1 MLISFLASRV
11 RWKHN
16 FPARNSRKGDVLK
29 QAKVLTDAEFK
40 RVLAVVASGQHAER
54 NRVALM
60 LSHYAGLRV
69 GEIASLTWGDLLG
82 GASEVQR
89 QFWLKADNTKTN
101 DARAVHLGAKLYRE
115 LDAYKRS
122 CGAIIAKTPVV
133 PSQKGGA
140 FSANSLCQLF
150 ARIYVTAGV
159 TGASS
164 HSGRRWFITR
174 LAHAGISPKVI
185 MTLAGHK
192 SLATT
197 QRYIDVNDQ
206 LLASAVEIL

>member
-1 MLISFLASRV
+1 M
-11 RWKHN
+11 
-16 FPARNSRKGDVLK
+16 K

-40 RVLAVVASGQHAER
+40 RVLAVVAHGKHADR

-69 GEIASLTWGDLLG
+69 GEIATLRWGDLIG
-82 GASEVQR
+82 GTSEVLE
-89 QFWLKADNTKTN
+89 QFWLNAENTKSQ
-101 DARAVHLGAKLYRE
+101 DARSVHLSARLHRE
-115 LDAYKRS
+115 IEAYWRN
-122 CGAIIAKTPVV
+122 CGNVAPTAPVV
-133 PSQKGGA
+133 ASQKGGA
-140 FSANSLCQLF
+140 FSANSLCQMF
-150 ARIYVTAGV
+150 GRIYAAAGIV
-159 TGASS
+159 GATS

-197 QRYIDVNDQ
+197 QRYIEVNDQ